1 MKKTLY
7 FLFIIYIPSIAS
19 ILQANAIEYGLF
31 IKSHPLKDA
40 EKTSLILEN
49 GKPLKFFKET
59 SLTFDLFVRPENPF
73 GIILRMVTDK
83 NENMDLFIALGEDNN
98 YYLMLVINESLYLM
112 QKSILL
118 EQWMPVSISFSSSK
132 NELTLSGQESKL
144 SVPYTIS
151 QIESAKISF
160 GLCLFPNF
168 SLYDVA
174 SVNIRNIK
182 VYNNDKLF
190 RYWKL
195 DEHKEDL
202 SFDTVANVPAITN
215 NSKWIVDDYSR
226 WTQFYSKQVKVN
238 SLYAFDNCEEK
249 LYIIPDDQR
258 QFIYI
263 YDLKTGTE
271 NIVRAKNKHTASSS
285 NSRLLYD
292 NLQDKLIIYNL
303 EDQSTFI
310 FSFKQ
315 LVWEYNGKTSI
326 PEDFGYYNHSSVY
339 SVNDSLLYSFGGYG
353 YLKYNNVL
361 VALNVYNDSITR
373 ILLPEITPRFYSSTI
388 KIDNLLYIFGGKG
401 SKTGRQEIFPR
412 HYIDLYAVNLIT
424 GQTTQLWS
432 MNEINANFY
441 LGENM
446 IYDETEKCF
455 YAITDMEDLTLVK
468 VTKEQEGYE
477 KMSFFSYD
485 SLYRKAFYR
494 NLFLSSDKQK
504 LYTLVVRNPS
514 DDQLFIELYSLQY
527 PPIQVN
533 SQIINPQKGKAKSF
547 LHYFVVGF
555 VLLFGLFLIFFLKRR
570 KVNREMQAQ
579 NPRFE
584 FKSPEDIKIT
594 HYDFSKQSIC
604 FLGEFSIINGKA
616 INITN
621 QFTPILTDIL
631 LLLILNLEQGV
642 ANHEFDKQ
650 LWYDKSNDAARNNRN
665 VYFSR
670 FRVILNDI
678 GDIEF
683 VKNSGRWK
691 ILPGEKVN
699 CDYKEALAMLSK
711 IKKQQYNDVD
721 IEKLLEILSRG
732 PLLPNIEV
740 DWVDKFKREFSN
752 QVIDVLTDLSKN
764 NIYLSEDIKL
774 KIANLLSMHD
784 YLSEEALYLKCSVF
798 LRSGKKGIAKNIYEN
813 FCKEYFELLR
823 VDYKYSFP
831 EIIHRTNIS

>member
-7 FLFIIYIPSIAS
+7 LPFIIYILTIAS

-49 GKPLKFFKET
+49 SKPLKFFKET
-59 SLTFDLFVRPENPF
+59 GLTFDLFVRPENPF
-73 GIILRMVTDK
+73 GIILRMVTNR

-112 QKSILL
+112 QESIILEKWMSVSIL
-118 EQWMPVSISFSSSK
+118 FSSSK
-132 NELTLSGQESKL
+132 NELTLSCQKAKL

-195 DEHKEDL
+195 DKHKDDL
-202 SFDTVANVPAITN
+202 SYDTVANVPAITN
-215 NSKWIVDDYSR
+215 NSKWIIDDYSR
-226 WTQFYSKQVKVN
+226 WTQFYSKPVKIN
-238 SLYAFDNCEEK
+238 SLYAFDNYEEK

-271 NIVRAKNKHTASSS
+271 NIVRAKSKHTAGSN

-292 NLQDKLIIYNL
+292 NLRNKLIIYNL

-315 LVWEYNGKTSI
+315 LDWEYNGKSSI

-361 VALNVYNDSITR
+361 IALNVYNDSITKT
-373 ILLPEITPRFYSSTI
+373 ILPEITPRFYSSTI
-388 KIDNLLYIFGGKG
+388 KIDSLLYIFGGRG

-412 HYIDLYAVNLIT
+412 HYIDLYALNLIS
-424 GQTTQLWS
+424 GKTTQLWS
-432 MNEINANFY
+432 MSEINENFY

-446 IYDETEKCF
+446 IYNEVEKCF
-455 YAITDMEDLTLVK
+455 YIITDIDDLSLVK

-485 SLYRKAFYR
+485 SLSTKAFYR
-494 NLFLSSDKQK
+494 NLFLSSDRQK
-504 LYTLVVRNPS
+504 LYALTVRGAP
-514 DDQLFIELYSLQY
+514 DDYLLIELYSLQY
-527 PPIQVN
+527 PPVQLNSPVN
-533 SQIINPQKGKAKSF
+533 NPRKEKINPS
-547 LHYFVVGF
+547 
-555 VLLFGLFLIFFLKRR
+555 LLFFIAGFILLFSLFLIFFFRKR

-579 NPRFE
+579 NPLFE
-584 FKSPEDIKIT
+584 FKSPEDVKMT

-604 FLGEFSIINGKA
+604 FLGEFSIINEKA

-621 QFTPILTDIL
+621 QFSPILTDIL
-631 LLLILNLEQGV
+631 LMLVLNLEQGV
-642 ANHEFDKQ
+642 VGHEFAKQ
-650 LWYDKSNDAARNNRN
+650 LWYDKSNKSARNNRN

-678 GDIEF
+678 GDLEL
-683 VKNSGRWK
+683 VKISGFWK
-691 ILPGEKVN
+691 ILFGEKIN
-699 CDYKEALAMLSK
+699 CDYREALTALSK
-711 IKKQQYNDVD
+711 IKKKQYSDVD

-732 PLLPNIEV
+732 PLLPSIEV
-740 DWVDKFKREFSN
+740 EWVDKFKREFSN
-752 QVIDVLTDLSKN
+752 QVIDVLTDLSRN
-764 NIYLSEDIKL
+764 NTYLSESVKL
-774 KIANLLSMHD
+774 KIADLLFMHD

-798 LRSGKKGIAKNIYEN
+798 LSSGKRGIAKNIYEN

-823 VDYKYSFP
+823 VNYKYSFS
-831 EIIHRTNIS
+831 EIIHRINIP